1 MNSMNELLAVV
12 VITLVVLVVSEL
24 LKQGRNK

>member
-1 MNSMNELLAVV
+1 MSSMNELLAVV